1 MGNPRGT
8 VRALNKPW
16 EPEKVV
22 RSTGA
27 SGFCFK
33 EVTSKVALD
42 YGLKRVETGDS
53 KDCEEA
59 GVSKPLVP

>member
-1 MGNPRGT
+1 LGKPRGT